1 MSEPYLCL
9 SDLLD
14 QDPTAFEYFQTLPP
28 EARRALQQSDAATF
42 EELQTAARQWKQNH
56 PARN

>member
-14 QDPTAFEYFQTLPP
+14 QEPTAFEYFQTLPP

-42 EELQTAARQWKQNH
+42 EELQAAAAAWKRRRL
-56 PARN
+56 PER